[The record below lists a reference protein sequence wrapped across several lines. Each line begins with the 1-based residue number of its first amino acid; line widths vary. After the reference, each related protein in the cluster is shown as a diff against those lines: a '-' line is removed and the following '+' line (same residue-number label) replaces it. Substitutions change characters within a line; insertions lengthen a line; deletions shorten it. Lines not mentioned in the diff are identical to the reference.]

1 MCKSSNYH
9 TCYIKQAG
17 KIQAEY
23 ESELTSVAAY
33 ANYFCRMGTLPRQGN
48 LPPLEEIFRTQELE
62 VRESQ
67 PVDLNI
73 AKSLN
78 LQEPQV
84 QADETKFD
92 RSINE
97 EIESARASVLS
108 IEGGRESTVLY
119 AFVFLSGAVAGA
131 FLANCYLQSTFTNL
145 RNSNTKLRR
154 PEL

>member
-1 MCKSSNYH
+1 MKNFFVTIILFVIPQTLGSEHTQARDAFLRRAIADRIKTTCPKAQLNLEDLKWGLKKSLERAHS
-9 TCYIKQAG
+9 YIKQAG

-23 ESELTSVAAY
+23 EPELTSVAAY

-78 LQEPQV
+78 L
-84 QADETKFD
+84 
-92 RSINE
+92 
-97 EIESARASVLS
+97 
-108 IEGGRESTVLY
+108 
-119 AFVFLSGAVAGA
+119 
-131 FLANCYLQSTFTNL
+131 
-145 RNSNTKLRR
+145 
-154 PEL
+154 